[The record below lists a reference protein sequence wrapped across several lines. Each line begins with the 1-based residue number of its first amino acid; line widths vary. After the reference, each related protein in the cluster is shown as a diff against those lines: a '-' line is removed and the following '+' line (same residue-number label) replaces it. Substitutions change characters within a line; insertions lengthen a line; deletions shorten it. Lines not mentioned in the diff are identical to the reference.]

1 MSTMVTIHHL
11 LIEFK
16 PTPQK
21 KTDVWYCKSLQELM
35 AGKLIGLGEWTYNYY
50 SAK

>member
-1 MSTMVTIHHL
+1 MSIMGAIHHF

-16 PTPQK
+16 PIPQK

-35 AGKLIGLGEWTYNYY
+35 VGKLIGLGE
-50 SAK
+50 